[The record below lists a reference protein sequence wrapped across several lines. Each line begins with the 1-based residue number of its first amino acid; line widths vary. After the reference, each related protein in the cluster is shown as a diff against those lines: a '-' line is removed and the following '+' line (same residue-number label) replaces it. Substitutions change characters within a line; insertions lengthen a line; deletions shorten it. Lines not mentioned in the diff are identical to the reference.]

1 MLAELQADWPEGEG
15 TIGMMVREDAVLR
28 RVSASFTGA
37 EVREM
42 CEGKGPVMK
51 WLPGDAAR
59 TRVRDVMR
67 KLQLATPSSDPE
79 PWRARQETL
88 VRELGL
94 VRDRGAERY
103 LGIERF

>member
-1 MLAELQADWPEGEG
+1 
-15 TIGMMVREDAVLR
+15 MMVREDEVLR

-42 CEGKGPVMK
+42 CEGKGAVMAR
-51 WLPGDAAR
+51 LPGDAAR
-59 TRVRDVMR
+59 TRVRDVMQ
-67 KLQLATPSSDPE
+67 KLQLAQSSDPE

-94 VRDRGAERY
+94 VRDRGAGALSRPSRSSHSEP
-103 LGIERF
+103 